1 MIPFTKIALA
11 CNDFLKDPSCI
22 CFDIFAYSIKLRPIA
37 MADAKCLVVPSKS
50 EEEQDRKATLDD
62 CNYGLKWN
70 GYW

>member
-1 MIPFTKIALA
+1 MIFSRIQAV
-11 CNDFLKDPSCI
+11 

-70 GYW
+70 GYFELIFPKNT